1 MNKSFKDIEQTK
13 TKLDKSDHENQSLR
27 ERLKDAEA
35 KLAKRDDKVK
45 RDRAKVICC
54 SILHQGKGGGKWLT
68 KTKVDKSDTR
78 TSH

>member
-13 TKLDKSDHENQSLR
+13 TKLDKSDHEIQSLR

-45 RDRAKVICC
+45 RDRAKV
-54 SILHQGKGGGKWLT
+54 
-68 KTKVDKSDTR
+68 
-78 TSH
+78 